1 MRFVGIILIHIF
13 FAFPASGLSVPE
25 SSVLSRFNEEAFLE
39 LRYYL
44 ENHSY
49 PSFSEEDIQGF
60 ILRESLWDRGES
72 TQFNQKDSVLFTLA
86 KLEDELFDYF
96 FESGVRPSLRIE
108 MNRVARREVQIALHE
123 DASTL
128 LFQGALLSQYG
139 SENVPAF
146 ISDKMVDVKASPKNS
161 ALSSIMADVG
171 VVYEVYRPS
180 NFDDNLIVAHEGF
193 HSAMRRLV
201 FINRQNRLQNLL
213 GHSLGNGD
221 EYDPWINQY
230 VESLEVAAAP
240 QLESLQIDERFL
252 SDHHGVIMALIHHN
266 IFQKEASGDVAPSHI
281 DNYVTTYP
289 FNYLSEELGLD
300 ESETLN
306 RLEDLFYQNDNYV
319 QRDQSLK
326 TAIEYLS
333 SHLLHYSSSNLA
345 L

>member
-1 MRFVGIILIHIF
+1 MRFIGILLINIF
-13 FAFPASGLSVPE
+13 FAFSAFGLSVPE
-25 SSVLSRFNEEAFLE
+25 SSVLARFDDDAFLE

-49 PSFSEEDIQGF
+49 PSFTEEDIRDF
-60 ILRESLWDRGES
+60 IDRERLWEAGES
-72 TQFNQKDSVLFTLA
+72 TQFTQKDSVLFALS
-86 KLEDELFDYF
+86 KLEDELFYYF
-96 FESGVRPSLRIE
+96 FKSGERPFLRIE

-123 DASTL
+123 EDSTL

-146 ISDKMVDVKASPKNS
+146 VSDKMVDVKASPQNS

-213 GHSLGNGD
+213 GYSLGNGE

-230 VESLEVAAAP
+230 VESLEMAAAP
-240 QLESLQIDERFL
+240 DLESLEIDERFL

-266 IFQKEASGDVAPSHI
+266 IFQKEFSGEVAPNDI

-289 FNYLSEELGLD
+289 FNYLSVELSLEEA
-300 ESETLN
+300 ETLS
-306 RLEDLFYQNDNYV
+306 RLKDLFYQNDNYV
-319 QRDQSLK
+319 EKDQSLK
-326 TAIEYLS
+326 TAVEYLS
-333 SHLLHYSSSNLA
+333 SHLLHYNSSHLA